1 MDLQICQYIIY
12 KSTIYLLIK
21 HISLIIII
29 IIFLWIATI
38 TYFNHVYMPSMECII
53 TPEKSQDHC
62 WKKKKICIIC
72 PDILVSNVNQDTRTN
87 EHITPV

>member
-12 KSTIYLLIK
+12 KSTVYLLIK
-21 HISLIIII
+21 RISLIIIII

-53 TPEKSQDHC
+53 TPETFKKVKITAE
-62 WKKKKICIIC
+62 KKKLHYLPRYFGIKCK
-72 PDILVSNVNQDTRTN
+72 PRHQNK
-87 EHITPV
+87 

>member
-21 HISLIIII
+21 RISLIIII

-53 TPEKSQDHC
+53 TPETFK
-62 WKKKKICIIC
+62 KVKITAEKKKIALFAQIFWY
-72 PDILVSNVNQDTRTN
+72 QM
-87 EHITPV
+87 

>member
-62 WKKKKICIIC
+62 WKKKKNCIIC

>member
-21 HISLIIII
+21 RISLIIII

-53 TPEKSQDHC
+53 TPETFKKVKITAE
-62 WKKKKICIIC
+62 KKKNLHYLPRYFGIKCK
-72 PDILVSNVNQDTRTN
+72 PRHQNK
-87 EHITPV
+87 

>member
-62 WKKKKICIIC
+62 WKKKNLHYLPRYFGIKCK
-72 PDILVSNVNQDTRTN
+72 PRHQNK
-87 EHITPV
+87 